1 MTTKTI
7 EIKGWIYASVSEY
20 SDKLSY
26 EFNVNDF
33 EKWARNE
40 LGGNWARYRKIMP
53 HTITVEV
60 PSDID
65 PRSLM
70 LAALERER
78 ENVRAELGRR
88 IAEINDKISKVTA
101 IEFTPTESAEVPF

>member
-26 EFNVNDF
+26 EFGTHDY
-33 EKWARNE
+33 EKWAME
-40 LGGNWARYRKIMP
+40 GMAGNWARYRKIMP

-60 PSDID
+60 PGDID

-78 ENVRAELGRR
+78 ENVRAELGHR
-88 IAEINDKISKVTA
+88 IAQLDDKISKVTA
-101 IEFTPTESAEVPF
+101 IEFTPTESTEVPF